1 MKNFKKNTLNNL
13 VNYSMLKWTRRIAR
27 KQYENP
33 KIGFTLVEL
42 LVVIAIIG
50 VLIALLLPAVQA
62 AREAARRSQC
72 TNQAKQLALGCH
84 NLHDVHNQLPNQC
97 VQLTMGMT
105 KYRAYTSSMTT
116 AESNLWK
123 QSLVGPFTPILPFI
137 EQQQL
142 YAEIKMALFPRSGA
156 CINPQDDTLFRAKIT
171 TLLCPSDPNT
181 KPATDTNPGRGTYG
195 FNFGDFYPDSAGGI
209 DLTRGVM
216 KPGNFGKIGL
226 ESIIDGTSNTA
237 LLAERRCTKITISS
251 TIISGTGSFMED
263 LGYFNLNSTGTSA
276 PSNCLNLQTGTTGI
290 SAFCVSADV
299 HRFVGANWGGCRINH
314 CGFVTT
320 LPPNAL
326 SCAASRTQPDTRG
339 IISAASYHAGGCQV
353 ALADASVRFVSE
365 AIDCGAIRTMD
376 DPDIE
381 TECGQYPAQ
390 KYGGAS
396 PWGVWGAIGTI
407 AGGETHAVP

>member
-1 MKNFKKNTLNNL
+1 MKI
-13 VNYSMLKWTRRIAR
+13 RRFRA
-27 KQYENP
+27 
-33 KIGFTLVEL
+33 FTLVEL

-105 KYRAYTSSMTT
+105 KYGGWASSMTT

-142 YAEIKMALFPRSGA
+142 YAEIKVALFPTSGS
-156 CINPQDDTLFRAKIT
+156 CIDPQGTGTPNTLFCTKIA

-181 KPATDTNPGRGTYG
+181 RQAADTYPGRGTYG
-195 FNFGDFYPDSAGGI
+195 FNFGDFYPDAGGNI
-209 DLTRGVM
+209 NLIRGVL

-251 TIISGTGSFMED
+251 TAISGRGSFMED
-263 LGYFNLNSTGTSA
+263 LGYFNLNTTGTSA
-276 PSNCLNLQTGTTGI
+276 PSNCLNLQVNVTEI
-290 SAFCVSADV
+290 SAFCVSTDNPS
-299 HRFVGANWGGCRINH
+299 RFVGSFWGGSRINH

-326 SCAASRTQPDTRG
+326 SCASSQTQPDTRG

-365 AIDCGAIRTMD
+365 AIDCGGIRTMTYT
-376 DPDIE
+376 DIE
-381 TECGQYPAQ
+381 TACGQYPAQ

-396 PWGVWGAIGTI
+396 PWGVWGAVGTI
-407 AGGETHAVP
+407 AGGETHTLSP